1 MTEALSLNDF
11 ASQLSAASEQTGQAT
26 DAPEAEGQELP
37 ETEETTSEVTESEG
51 EQSQEGDETEATDSE
66 DGQAEKAPDEE
77 MVIKWKTASGE
88 SYEAP
93 LKELKDGYLRHSDYT
108 QKAQQLSQER
118 ERAQAAVMQQFEQV
132 QAFGPELGRLQ
143 GIQERIAQY
152 QSIKQSDW
160 QALQAQD
167 PQQYNAMVNDFLL
180 LREQGKEIT
189 QSIEVKKQRFALDRQ
204 QEAVAA
210 QQAASEHL
218 RKAVKDF
225 GDKHLAAM
233 NDHMLKKGLKTEDL
247 TQVVARL
254 GKQLAPAVLEAI
266 HEAAQWRALQDKKPD
281 IANRAKAIPP
291 KPAARAQQA
300 KPTSQQEQLAKV
312 AASGKPMSTATFA
325 ELLAQTRR
333 K

>member
-11 ASQLSAASEQTGQAT
+11 ASQLSAAAEPTGQAT
-26 DAPEAEGQELP
+26 DAPEAEGQEQQQVEEATP
-37 ETEETTSEVTESEG
+37 EVIEPEG
-51 EQSQEGDETEATDSE
+51 EQSQEGEQTEEATAE
-66 DGQAEKAPDEE
+66 DGQAEQAPDEE

-118 ERAQAAVMQQFEQV
+118 ERAQAALHEQFQQV

-152 QSIKQSDW
+152 QAIKPQDW
-160 QALQAQD
+160 QALQQQD

-180 LREQGKEIT
+180 LREQGKELT
-189 QSIEVKKQRFALDRQ
+189 QSIEVKKQRFALDKQ
-204 QEAVAA
+204 QEA
-210 QQAASEHL
+210 QAATQAAAEHL
-218 RKAVKDF
+218 RKTIKDF
-225 GDKHLAAM
+225 GDKHLSAM

-247 TQVVARL
+247 TQVVSRL
-254 GKQLAPAVLEAI
+254 GKDLAPAVLEAI

-300 KPTSQQEQLAKV
+300 KPTSQQEVLTKIV
-312 AASGKPMSTATFA
+312 ATTKTMSGRTFG